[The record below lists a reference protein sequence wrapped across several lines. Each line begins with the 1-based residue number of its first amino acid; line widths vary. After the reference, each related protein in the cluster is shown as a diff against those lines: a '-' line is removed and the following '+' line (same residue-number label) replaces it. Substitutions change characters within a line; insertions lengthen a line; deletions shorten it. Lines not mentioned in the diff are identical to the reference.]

1 MAELRSF
8 APMQA
13 RRRLMRKE
21 AMKARKLHEA
31 LLFVLAIAAF
41 GIVTPYDAEA
51 QSEIDFK
58 GKTIRLIVGTSTGGG
73 VDLYA
78 RLVAQFLGKHLPG
91 EPTLIVQNMPGGSSL
106 VAANYLYTVAKPDGS
121 TLGALQ
127 GGVYFDQIL
136 GRDTVKFD
144 WPKFTWIGS
153 PERLEAQL
161 YMRADSPYKT
171 LEDIRR
177 AAEPPRCGGAG
188 TGATGFFV
196 PKVLEE
202 TLGLKFK
209 TVTGYQSGGEI
220 DLAVERGELH
230 CRGYDIG
237 SFVGREP
244 TRTWFKTGFVRS
256 LIQTG
261 KKRDARLGDVPTL
274 YELMDQYKTPE
285 SQRRMATVI
294 LAAGGFGRPM
304 VAPPGM
310 RADLVRTLREGY
322 AKTLKDPEFI
332 AAVKKRRYDLE
343 PVPPEEMQTLAKE
356 VVSQPA
362 EVVERVRKLLEN

>member
-1 MAELRSF
+1 MKFNNIVRSSLYGV
-8 APMQA
+8 AV
-13 RRRLMRKE
+13 LV
-21 AMKARKLHEA
+21 LHIGLPHHA
-31 LLFVLAIAAF
+31 
-41 GIVTPYDAEA
+41 GA
-51 QSEIDFK
+51 QGDHDFK
-58 GKTIRLIVGTSTGGG
+58 GKTIKLIVGTSTGGG

-78 RLVAQFLGKHLPG
+78 RVVGQFLGKHLPG
-91 EPTLIVQNMPGGSSL
+91 EPTIIVQNMPGGSSV
-106 VAANYLYTVAKPDGS
+106 VAANYLYNVAKPDGL

-136 GRDTVKFD
+136 GRNSVKFD

-161 YMRADSPYKT
+161 YMRTDSPYKT
-171 LEDIRR
+171 LDDIRH

-188 TGATGFFV
+188 TGATGYFV

-244 TRTWFKTGFVRS
+244 TRTWFKTGFVKS

-261 KKRDARLGDVPTL
+261 KKRDARLGEVPTL
-274 YELMDQYKTPE
+274 YELMNQYKTPE
-285 SQRRMATVI
+285 PQRRMATVI

-304 VAPPGM
+304 VAPPAM
-310 RADLVRTLREGY
+310 SPDLVRTIREGY
-322 AKTLKDPEFI
+322 TKTLKDPDFVGE
-332 AAVKKRRYDLE
+332 VKKRRYDLE
-343 PVPPEEMQTLAKE
+343 PVPAEEMQALAKE
-356 VVSQPA
+356 VVTQPPD
-362 EVVERVRKLLEN
+362 VLERVRRLLEN

>member
-1 MAELRSF
+1 MKNPQLSRI
-8 APMQA
+8 
-13 RRRLMRKE
+13 RLVT
-21 AMKARKLHEA
+21 
-31 LLFVLAIAAF
+31 LFVIVVLAAAWPWSA
-41 GIVTPYDAEA
+41 GA
-51 QSEIDFK
+51 QRDFDFK
-58 GKTIRLIVGTSTGGG
+58 GKTVRIIVGTSTGGG

-78 RLVAQFLGKHLPG
+78 RLIAQFLGRHLPG
-91 EPTLIVQNMPGGSSL
+91 EPVLIVQNMPGASSL
-106 VAANYLYTVAKPDGS
+106 VAANFVYNMSKPDGL

-127 GGVYFDQIL
+127 GGAYFDQIL
-136 GRDTVKFD
+136 GRDTAKFD
-144 WPKFTWIGS
+144 WSKFTWIGS

-161 YMRADSPYKT
+161 YMRTDSPYKT

-177 AAEPPRCGGAG
+177 ASEPPRCGGAG
-188 TGATGFFV
+188 TGATGYFV

-220 DLAVERGELH
+220 DIAVERGELH
-230 CRGYDIG
+230 CRAFDIG

-244 TRTWFKTGFVRS
+244 TRTWFKNGFVKS

-274 YELMDQYKTPE
+274 YELMDKHKTPE
-285 SQRRMATVI
+285 ADRRMATAV

-310 RADLVRTLREGY
+310 SPALAHAIRDGY

-332 AAVKKRRYDLE
+332 AEVKKRRYDLE
-343 PVPPEEMQTLAKE
+343 PVPWEEMQNLAKE
-356 VVSQPA
+356 VTSQPA
-362 EVVERVRKLLEN
+362 DVMERVKKILEN

>member
-1 MAELRSF
+1 
-8 APMQA
+8 
-13 RRRLMRKE
+13 
-21 AMKARKLHEA
+21 MKAKVWKKFIVVIFA
-31 LLFVLAIAAF
+31 SLLSVAIAQ
-41 GIVTPYDAEA
+41 A
-51 QSEIDFK
+51 QSEPDFK
-58 GKTIRLIVGTSTGGG
+58 GKTIRLIIGTSSGGG

-78 RLVAQFLGKHLPG
+78 RLVGQYLGKHLPG
-91 EPTLIVQNMPGGSSL
+91 EPVIVAQNMPGASSL
-106 VAANYLYTVAKPDGS
+106 VAANHLYNAVKSDGL

-127 GGVYFDQIL
+127 GGVFFDQVL
-136 GRDTVKFD
+136 GHATVKFD
-144 WPKFTWIGS
+144 FAKFTFIGS

-188 TGATGFFV
+188 TGATGYFV
-196 PKVLEE
+196 PKILEE

-220 DLAVERGELH
+220 DIAVERGELH
-230 CRGYDIG
+230 CRAYDIG

-244 TRTWFKTGFVRS
+244 TRTWFKNGFVKS

-261 KKRDARLGDVPTL
+261 RKRDARLGDVPTL
-274 YELMDQYKTPE
+274 YELMDKQKTPDAL
-285 SQRRMATVI
+285 RRMASVV
-294 LAAGGFGRPM
+294 LSSGGFGRPM

-310 RADLVRTLREGY
+310 PAEIARTIRDGY
-322 AKTLKDPEFI
+322 AKMLKEPEFI

-343 PVPPEEMQTLAKE
+343 PVSWEDMQNLARE
-356 VVSQPA
+356 VTSQPPD
-362 EVVERVRKLLEN
+362 VVERVKRILEN

>member
-1 MAELRSF
+1 MNRTIWMTSKLPCLAAALIL
-8 APMQA
+8 AAGWPA
-13 RRRLMRKE
+13 R
-21 AMKARKLHEA
+21 A
-31 LLFVLAIAAF
+31 L
-41 GIVTPYDAEA
+41 A
-51 QSEIDFK
+51 QSEPDFK

-91 EPTLIVQNMPGGSSL
+91 EPTVVVQNMPGGSSL
-106 VAANYLYTVAKPDGS
+106 VATNYIYNIAKPDGL
-121 TLGALQ
+121 TLGAVQ
-127 GGVYFDQIL
+127 GGVFFDQIL
-136 GRDTVKFD
+136 GRDTVKFE
-144 WPKFTWIGS
+144 WAKFTWIGS

-171 LEDIRR
+171 LEDIRT

-188 TGATGFFV
+188 TGATGYFV
-196 PKVLEE
+196 PKILEE
-202 TLGLKFK
+202 TLGLKFR

-244 TRTWFKTGFVRS
+244 TRTWFKNGFVKS

-261 KKRDARLGDVPTL
+261 RKRDPRLGDVPTL
-274 YELMDQYKTPE
+274 YELMDKQKTPDTL
-285 SQRRMATVI
+285 RRMATVV
-294 LAAGGFGRPM
+294 LSSGGFGRPM
-304 VAPPGM
+304 FAPPGM
-310 RADLVRTLREGY
+310 AADVARVIREGY

-332 AAVKKRRYDLE
+332 AEVKKRRYDLE
-343 PVPPEEMQTLAKE
+343 PVTWQEMQNLATE
-356 VVSQPA
+356 VTSQPPD
-362 EVVERVRKLLEN
+362 VVARVKKILEN

>member
-1 MAELRSF
+1 MNKFNMIKSCLMWLLATSIVGLA
-8 APMQA
+8 APYQA
-13 RRRLMRKE
+13 
-21 AMKARKLHEA
+21 
-31 LLFVLAIAAF
+31 
-41 GIVTPYDAEA
+41 GA
-51 QSEIDFK
+51 QNEPDFK
-58 GKTIRLIVGTSTGGG
+58 GKTIRVIIGTATGGG

-78 RLVAQFLGKHLPG
+78 RLVAQFLGRHLPG
-91 EPTLIVQNMPGGSSL
+91 EPAVIAQNMPGGSSL
-106 VAANYLYTVAKPDGS
+106 VATNYVYSLAKPDGL
-121 TLGALQ
+121 TLGAVQ
-127 GGVYFDQIL
+127 GGVYFNQIL

-144 WPKFTWIGS
+144 WSKFTWIGS

-171 LEDIRR
+171 LEDIRT

-188 TGATGFFV
+188 TGATGYFV

-209 TVTGYQSGGEI
+209 HVTGYQSGGEI

-244 TRTWFKTGFVRS
+244 TRTWFKTGYVKS

-274 YELMDQYKTPE
+274 YELMDKHKTPE
-285 SQRRMATVI
+285 SLRRMATVV
-294 LAAGGFGRPM
+294 LSSGGFGRPM
-304 VAPPGM
+304 LAPPGM
-310 RADLVRTLREGY
+310 EANLAQTIRESY

-332 AAVKKRRYDLE
+332 AEVKKRRYDLE
-343 PVPPEEMQTLAKE
+343 PVSAEEMQSLAKE
-356 VVSQPA
+356 VVSQPPD
-362 EVVERVRKLLEN
+362 VVERVKKLLAN